1 VALSRGTQANHL
13 YYSGEPPPDED
24 HHAAVVEEPRFSG
37 LVAAVGRSRAQ
48 VLALDLLQGL
58 DTMPRSTGSAAS
70 DWMEAPMTEA
80 QVGLLARHGVVL
92 ERDVSWVQ
100 ASLLIDD
107 AMHTP
112 RGEQAAVWLRENGA
126 SPEQAAQIIERAE
139 QDLREPSDGRL
150 PGAVAGRMETLEIA
164 ARESSRVPEGQARER
179 EMLQQSQENAA
190 RDRQRQRR
198 RARAQQA
205 LVPDGR
211 AATAALDRERRYAAP
226 TSRIP

>member
-1 VALSRGTQANHL
+1 
-13 YYSGEPPPDED
+13 
-24 HHAAVVEEPRFSG
+24 VVEEPRFSG

-48 VLALDLLQGL
+48 ILALDLLQGL

-80 QVGLLARHGVVL
+80 QVGLLARHGLVL
-92 ERDVSWVQ
+92 DRDLSWVR
-100 ASLLIDD
+100 ASLFIDD
-107 AMHTP
+107 AIHTP

-126 SPEQAAQIIERAE
+126 SPNQAAEIIERAE

-150 PGAVAGRMETLEIA
+150 PGAVAGRLETLDTAAAESHGLTTDQAQEREILQRCREDA
-164 ARESSRVPEGQARER
+164 AR
-179 EMLQQSQENAA
+179 N
-190 RDRQRQRR
+190 RQRQRR

-211 AATAALDRERRYAAP
+211 AATAALDRERRYVAP